1 MLRRSLKRALIFKN
15 MQNLK
20 VRWATAD
27 DADFVAE
34 TIRDVSEGVIDF
46 LLDGALPLTTSTGL
60 LKLIFGKGVE
70 PYTYNHVLMVDVAG
84 RPAGMIFAYDAKY
97 QVVPAVME
105 GFLAKEKVDAV
116 RHLLEAKRPDAMW
129 VNTLWVHPDFR
140 GQGLSS
146 LIISLA
152 ADFARDTGFSSLAL
166 HCWKDNERAARFYA
180 KQGFVMDG
188 DIPTGGE
195 LLKRHPEGGA
205 CWVKRLNASS
215 QVWQGSVPET
225 I

>member
-1 MLRRSLKRALIFKN
+1 

-46 LLDGALPLTTSTGL
+46 LLDGALPLTNSTGL

-70 PYTYNHVLMVDVAG
+70 PYTYHHVLIVDVAG
-84 RPAGMIFAYDAKY
+84 KPAGMIFAYDAKY
-97 QVVPAVME
+97 QQVPAVME

-116 RHLLEAKRPDAMW
+116 RHLMEAKRPSAMW
-129 VNTLWVHPDFR
+129 VNTLCVSPDYR

-152 ADFARDTGFSSLAL
+152 SDLARDTGFTSLAL
-166 HCWKDNERAARFYA
+166 HCWKDNERANRFYA
-180 KQGFVMDG
+180 KQGFVVDG
-188 DIPTGGE
+188 DIPTGSE

-205 CWVKRLNASS
+205 CWVKRLGLAAQTERTST
-215 QVWQGSVPET
+215 GEAA
-225 I
+225 